1 MSWEKVKLEDVCLS
15 ISDGDHQA
23 PPKVD
28 NGIPF
33 VTISNINSTNKFD
46 LSEVMYVP
54 QEYYDHLD
62 SKRKPQKEDILYSVV
77 GSFGIPV
84 YIDCDEKFVFQRHI
98 AILRPDSKKI
108 VSKFLYYVMLG
119 REFYLQADAVAV
131 GAAQRTVS
139 LTALRDMTV
148 NVPSMETQKKIADIL
163 SAYDKLIEN
172 NQKQIKLLEE
182 AAQRLYKEWFVDLR
196 FPGHEAVKIVD
207 GVPEGWEHV
216 QLMDVLKKITT
227 GLNPRKNFV
236 LGSGKNYYVTI
247 KNMSDNDIYLD
258 DKCDKVDDEALEK
271 INKRS
276 DLRTGDILFSGI
288 GTMGRVY
295 LISIPTDNWNV
306 SESVFT
312 MRANEK
318 ISKELLYLILLSDD
332 VQNYCELNAHGA
344 AQRGIR
350 MADLKAYK
358 FNLPPNEII
367 RNFTSLVIPILAK
380 VQKIR
385 SENLILSEARDRLLP
400 KLISGEIQV

>member
-1 MSWEKVKLEDVCLS
+1 MIWEKVRLGKVSESCLGKMLDQNKNTGSFQPYLANVNVRWGSFNLDNLQEMKFEDSENERYGLKY
-15 ISDGDHQA
+15 GDLVICEGGEPGRCAIWKEQLPNMKIQKALHR
-23 PPKVD
+23 VR
-28 NGIPF
+28 
-33 VTISNINSTNKFD
+33 V
-46 LSEVMYVP
+46 
-54 QEYYDHLD
+54 
-62 SKRKPQKEDILYSVV
+62 KEDMDYR
-77 GSFGIPV
+77 FV
-84 YIDCDEKFVFQRHI
+84 YYWFLLAGKTGVLKQYYTGATIMHMPGQKLKEVIIDKPPLEIQV
-98 AILRPDSKKI
+98 
-108 VSKFLYYVMLG
+108 
-119 REFYLQADAVAV
+119 
-131 GAAQRTVS
+131 
-139 LTALRDMTV
+139 
-148 NVPSMETQKKIADIL
+148 KIADIL
-163 SAYDKLIEN
+163 SAYDDLIEN

-247 KNMSDNDIYLD
+247 KNMRDNDIYLD